1 VNTPEVAA
9 EDADAT
15 EETVEGRFN
24 WPRILVYGLLPGL
37 ALILAMTAG
46 FMKWQDSSVRDSDFA
61 AAESVQAA
69 KDSTVA
75 LLSYKPDTVE
85 RDLTD
90 ARNRTTG
97 AFRDSYTDLTEKVV
111 IPGSKQKQIAA
122 TVTIPAATSMSADLN
137 HAVVLV
143 MVNQAVTMGKDNP
156 SNSESSIRVTMD
168 KVGGRW
174 LVSGFD
180 PV

>member
-1 VNTPEVAA
+1 VITSNRA
-9 EDADAT
+9 EGDANGTA
-15 EETVEGRFN
+15 ETVERAIN
-24 WPRILVYGLLPGL
+24 WRRVLVYGVLPGL

-46 FMKWQDSSVRDSDFA
+46 FTKWQDSSARDSDFA
-61 AAESVQAA
+61 AVESVQAA

-85 RDLTD
+85 RDLTA
-90 ARNRTTG
+90 ARDRTIG

-111 IPGSKQKQIAA
+111 IPGSKQKQIAT
-122 TVTIPAATSMSADLN
+122 TVTIPAATSVSADPN

-143 MVNQAVTMGKDNP
+143 FVNQAVTMGKDNP
-156 SNSESSIRVTMD
+156 TNSESSIRVTMD
-168 KVGGRW
+168 KVGDRW

-180 PV
+180 AV

>member
-1 VNTPEVAA
+1 VITAKRAA
-9 EDADAT
+9 GDADGT
-15 EETVEGRFN
+15 TETVDRAIN
-24 WPRILVYGLLPGL
+24 WPRVLVYGVLPGL

-61 AAESVQAA
+61 AVESVQAA

-75 LLSYKPDTVE
+75 LLSYRSDTVE
-85 RDLTD
+85 RDLTA
-90 ARNRTTG
+90 ARDRTTG

-111 IPGSKQKQIAA
+111 IPGSKQKQIAT
-122 TVTIPAATSMSADLN
+122 TVTIPAATSVSADPN

-143 MVNQAVTMGKDNP
+143 FVNQAVTMGKDNP
-156 SNSESSIRVTMD
+156 TNGQSSIRVTMD
-168 KVGGRW
+168 KVGDRW

-180 PV
+180 AV